1 MAEPAAVIGG
11 GSRASR
17 PHAPSLPS
25 AASGGGLG
33 RGAGQRPAVQEKSFP
48 TLPQPVPLARFSAA
62 EDLRAAIALW
72 ASWLG
77 GERRASAHTIAAYGR
92 DLAFFLDFLTEH
104 LGEMPELATFGRL
117 RPADFRAYLAY
128 RAARVERASI
138 ARGLSVVRGFVRFL
152 ERRALGSSPALLV
165 LRAPKLPHS
174 VPKALTVA
182 DAAEMIDAPA
192 GMVTS
197 GPIARVWQAKRDVAV
212 LTLLY
217 GCGLRISEALGLKR
231 SEAPQGDIIMITG
244 KGQKQR
250 MVPVLPAVRAA
261 IADYLAACPYALSAD
276 GPLFVGARGGP
287 LSPRLVQRQMEV
299 LRGALGLPETATPHA
314 LRHSFATHLL
324 GAGGDLRA
332 IQELL
337 GHASLSTTQRYTSVE
352 TERLL
357 AVYDAAHPRAH
368 SR

>member
-1 MAEPAAVIGG
+1 MAEPAALRIA
-11 GSRASR
+11 RFPA
-17 PHAPSLPS
+17 LP
-25 AASGGGLG
+25 
-33 RGAGQRPAVQEKSFP
+33 E
-48 TLPQPVPLARFSAA
+48 PVPLARFSAA
-62 EDLRAAIALW
+62 EDLRAAILLW
-72 ASWLG
+72 MAWLG

-92 DLAFFLDFLTEH
+92 DLAFFLDFLTGH
-104 LGEMPELATFGRL
+104 LGEVPGLGSLGQL
-117 RPADFRAYLAY
+117 RPSDFRAYLAH
-128 RAARVERASI
+128 RAARIERSSL
-138 ARGLSVVRGFVRFL
+138 ARGLSVVRSFIRFL
-152 ERRALGSSPALLV
+152 DRRGLASSPALLV

-174 VPKALTVA
+174 VPKPLSVA

-192 GMVTS
+192 GLAAG
-197 GPIARVWQAKRDVAV
+197 GPSKSVWQAKRDVAV

-231 SEAPQGDIIMITG
+231 SEAPRGQPLTITG

-250 MVPVLPAVRAA
+250 MVPVLPVVQEA
-261 IADYLAACPYALSAD
+261 IEDYLAACPYALAAN

-287 LSPRLVQRQMEV
+287 LNPRLVQLRMEA
-299 LRGALGLPETATPHA
+299 LRGALGLPATATPHA

-357 AVYDAAHPRAH
+357 TVYDAAHPRAR